1 MPSGNLNNDDYWN
14 YGMGIFNGAYQFRH
28 GDYLRLHPSN
38 WDIAIDK
45 IDKDHGFCVKNLAD
59 N

>member
-14 YGMGIFNGAYQFRH
+14 YGMRIFNGAYQFRH

-38 WDIAIDK
+38 
-45 IDKDHGFCVKNLAD
+45 
-59 N
+59 